1 MSVATRTKATKLS
14 AYESEQIRRIAA
26 WKSEPPNPLNELW
39 KRVSLPV
46 AREVERLIPDA
57 SVRAAI
63 IKAYDVSE
71 RLAGQG
77 AIKRRAGVRDLAELK
92 HKPLEEC
99 DALAAGVE
107 RSAEILALAEGAA
120 TGVGGMI
127 TTLLDVPL
135 LFVLSLGTIRKI
147 GHCYGHALESHRDVN
162 FVLGVLIAA
171 MAGTPEARRAR
182 INRLRELEELLIE
195 EIQEEIFAE
204 EVLSFLFQIEIFAG
218 IPGVGLLSGAAL
230 NGLFMRRVCE
240 FARLAFQEALAA
252 GKRQGPLDRA
262 GPGGR
267 AGTGWAGAG
276 PWDASR
282 TRDSTASGSAWRCRC
297 TPWPRWSARE
307 TTPSS
312 AGFATGPSRR
322 ATGPR
327 SSPPGPE
334 AHRRTADGTR
344 PHWRRARTL
353 YGRVAQA
360 ADPSSALRA
369 PSPRRGEGDG
379 DRRRRGEALDEMTER
394 SPSPR
399 RGEGRAEGDAALRN
413 PTAKHSNSITMVASV
428 RRCRRLPRS
437 ST

>member
-1 MSVATRTKATKLS
+1 MSVATRTKAPKLS

-240 FARLAFQEALAA
+240 FARLAFQERWLRENGKVHWIEPAPVAARYGMGWSGALGRVAYSGFYGLGFGVALPVYAVAA
-252 GKRQGPLDRA
+252 LVRSGDNALIRGLRDGAVAASDRA
-262 GPGGR
+262 EKLTAR
-267 AGTGWAGAG
+267 ARA
-276 PWDASR
+276 
-282 TRDSTASGSAWRCRC
+282 
-297 TPWPRWSARE
+297 RW
-307 TTPSS
+307 
-312 AGFATGPSRR
+312 
-322 ATGPR
+322 
-327 SSPPGPE
+327 
-334 AHRRTADGTR
+334 RTADSTR

-399 RGEGRAEGDAALRN
+399 RGEGRAEGGAAPAQPDRKAL
-413 PTAKHSNSITMVASV
+413 
-428 RRCRRLPRS
+428 
-437 ST
+437 